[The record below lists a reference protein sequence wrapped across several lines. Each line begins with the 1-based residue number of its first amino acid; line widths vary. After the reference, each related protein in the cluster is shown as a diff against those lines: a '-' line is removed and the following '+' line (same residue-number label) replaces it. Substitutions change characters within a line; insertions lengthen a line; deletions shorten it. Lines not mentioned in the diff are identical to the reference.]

1 MLKVNFYDLNSV
13 EEDKLKFA
21 VIAAEYK
28 DKWIFVKHKERET
41 WEIPGGHR
49 EERENICVTASR
61 ELIEETGAKDFSMIP
76 ICIYS
81 VDKGEGE
88 SYGQLFYSKVHHLD
102 KLPEFEIDEI
112 KLYDNMPEN
121 LTYPLIQPHLFKKAE
136 EYKSNKMNDEAIDG
150 FSNIQKDIFHNKVQK
165 GFNITNVELEF
176 CLTNGELAEA
186 FEAYIKKLPTV
197 GEELADVAIYLY
209 GIAEILGYDLKE
221 EIFKKVAKNKNRIYK
236 DINGVTTRI
245 SEG

>member
-13 EEDKLKFA
+13 VEDKLKFA

-28 DKWIFVKHKERET
+28 DKWVFVKHKERET
-41 WEIPGGHR
+41 WEVPGGHR
-49 EERENICVTASR
+49 EEKENICVTASR
-61 ELIEETGAKDFSMIP
+61 ELIEETGAKEFSMIP

-88 SYGQLFYSKVHHLD
+88 SYGQLFYSKIHHLG

-112 KLYDNMPEN
+112 KLFDNMPEN
-121 LTYPLIQPHLFKKAE
+121 LTYPLIQPHLLKKAE
-136 EYKSNKMNDEAIDG
+136 EYKSKKMNVEAIDR
-150 FSNIQKDIFHNKVQK
+150 FSNIQKDIFDNKVQK

-221 EIFKKVAKNKNRIYK
+221 EILNKVAKNKNRIYK

>member
-28 DKWIFVKHKERET
+28 DKWILVKHKERET

-81 VDKGEGE
+81 VDRGEGE
-88 SYGQLFYSKVHHLD
+88 SYGQLFYSKVHHLG

-112 KLYDNMPEN
+112 KLFDNIPEN
-121 LTYPLIQPHLFKKAE
+121 LTYPLIQPHLLKKAE
-136 EYKSNKMNDEAIDG
+136 EYKSKKMNVETIDR
-150 FSNIQKDIFHNKVQK
+150 FSNIQKDIFDNKVQK

-221 EIFKKVAKNKNRIYK
+221 EILNKVTKNKNRIYK

>member
-1 MLKVNFYDLNSV
+1 MLRVNFYDLNSV

-21 VIAAEYK
+21 VITAEYK
-28 DKWIFVKHKERET
+28 DKWVFVKHKERET
-41 WEIPGGHR
+41 WEVPGGHR
-49 EERENICVTASR
+49 EEKENIYVTASR
-61 ELIEETGAKDFSMIP
+61 ELIEETGAKEFSMIP

-88 SYGQLFYSKVHHLD
+88 SYGQLFYSKIHHLGE
-102 KLPEFEIDEI
+102 LPELEIGEI
-112 KLYDNMPEN
+112 KLFDNMPEN
-121 LTYPLIQPHLFKKAE
+121 LTYPLIQPHLFRKAE
-136 EYKSNKMNDEAIDG
+136 KYKSNKMNTEVIDK
-150 FSNIQKDIFHNKVQK
+150 FSNIQKEIFHNKIKK

-221 EIFKKVAKNKNRIYK
+221 EILKKVAKNKNRIYK
-236 DINGVTTRI
+236 DINGVTTRV